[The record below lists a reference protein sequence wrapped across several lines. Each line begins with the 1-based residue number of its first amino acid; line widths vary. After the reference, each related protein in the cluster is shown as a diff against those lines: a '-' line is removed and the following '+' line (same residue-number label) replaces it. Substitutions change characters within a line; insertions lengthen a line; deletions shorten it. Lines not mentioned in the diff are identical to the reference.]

1 MKLFEKNFSRTD
13 IEKYTGN
20 IYQIAGT
27 RHYELTEG
35 RRKGTRAID
44 INTGSGFSFTVLPD
58 RALDISLA
66 SYKGINLVYLA
77 PNGEV
82 NPAYYNPHGNE
93 WLHSFFAGLLT
104 TCGLS
109 NISNPC
115 VDENEELGL
124 HGRIAN
130 TPAER
135 LCDNSEWSG
144 DEYLIEIKGEMKES
158 VLFGSKLE
166 MKRKITA
173 IAGQK
178 CLKINDTVRNYGSCE
193 TPFSILYH
201 INAGFPLLDEGSE
214 LIVSSRK
221 VEPYDG
227 DEVSSREIDHWHEFT
242 EPQGN
247 FNEQNFLHT
256 MLSDED
262 GYGLAAIINR
272 KLLDG
277 IGLYIKYKTDTLPY
291 LSEWKML
298 GDVDYIVAIEP
309 CNVPCQNRLKL
320 RNQNRLQFIKP
331 GETKEIELEIGVL
344 DGGTE
349 INNFKNKIDALKEA

>member
-1 MKLFEKNFSRTD
+1 MKLFGKDFSRTD

-35 RRKGTRAID
+35 RKKGTRAID
-44 INTGSGFSFTVLPD
+44 INTGSGFIFTVLPD

-66 SYKGINLVYLA
+66 SYKGINLVYLT

-82 NPAYYNPHGNE
+82 NPAYYNSHGTE

-115 VDENEELGL
+115 VDGNQEFGL

-130 TPAER
+130 TPVEK
-135 LCDNSEWSG
+135 LSDNSGWSG
-144 DEYLIEIKGEMKES
+144 DEYIIEIKGEMKGS
-158 VLFGSKLE
+158 VLFGSKFE

-178 CLKINDTVRNYGSCE
+178 CLKINDTVRNYGPCE
-193 TPFSILYH
+193 APFSILYH
-201 INAGFPLLDEGSE
+201 INAGFPLLDDGSE
-214 LIVSSRK
+214 LIVSSKK

-227 DEVSSREIDHWHEFT
+227 DEVSAREIDHWYKYT
-242 EPQGN
+242 GPQGV
-247 FNEQNFLHT
+247 FSEQNFLHT
-256 MLSDED
+256 MQNDED

-272 KLLDG
+272 KLLGG
-277 IGLYIKYKTDTLPY
+277 IGLYIKSKTDTLPY
-291 LSEWKML
+291 ISEWKML
-298 GDVDYIVAIEP
+298 GDVDYVTGIEP
-309 CNVPCQNRLKL
+309 CNVPCQNRTLL
-320 RNQNRLQFIKP
+320 RDQNRMQFIKP
-331 GETKEIELEIGVL
+331 GETKEMEVEIGIL
-344 DGGTE
+344 DGCAE
-349 INNFKNKIDALKEA
+349 IDAFRSKIDALKKA